1 MNYFGAVACWSCPIE
16 NPASSID
23 HFNTRDATIAI
34 MATKS
39 AAVGSKRK
47 VAPSGKAK
55 FDDKAKKPRIDG
67 KKSRREPV
75 EEPEDDS
82 DDASDSEE
90 GGASLEA
97 AAAKKSF
104 KEANGLTFER
114 GEYHCRNGR

>member
-1 MNYFGAVACWSCPIE
+1 
-16 NPASSID
+16 
-23 HFNTRDATIAI
+23 
-34 MATKS
+34 MATNN

-47 VAPSGKAK
+47 VAPNGKAK
-55 FDDKAKKPRIDG
+55 FDDNAKKPRIDG

-75 EEPEDDS
+75 EEPEDES
-82 DDASDSEE
+82 DDVSDSEE

-114 GEYHCRNGR
+114 GEYRGRWG